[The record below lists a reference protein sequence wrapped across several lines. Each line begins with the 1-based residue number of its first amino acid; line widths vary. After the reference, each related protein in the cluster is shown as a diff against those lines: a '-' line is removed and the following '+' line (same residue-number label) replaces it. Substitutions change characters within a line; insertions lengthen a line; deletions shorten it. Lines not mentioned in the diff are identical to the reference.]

1 MKKAERDN
9 QRNQALLKGFPLVF
23 RNLRTQSKAV
33 SPKNIMMDSIKM
45 NLDCVSRA
53 VSANR
58 KYLIAGNYFK
68 AEAELTEE
76 NHEGGQT
83 SSVVAQPEL
92 RHDEVDTGGKE
103 RPTQRRD

>member
-9 QRNQALLKGFPLVF
+9 QRNQALLKGLPLVF

-33 SPKNIMMDSIKM
+33 RPKNIMMDSIKM

-53 VSANR
+53 VSASR

-68 AEAELTEE
+68 AEAKLTEE

-92 RHDEVDTGGKE
+92 RHDEVDTGGEE